1 MTDNT
6 ECCGWASW
14 GELAGMGDG
23 RVRVDAWDGEETV
36 AVGAERG
43 GVSSDE
49 TLRAGASTPAIV
61 AGRRL
66 QDRAGYFVLAFGTPG
81 SGAARDIALATCGT
95 K

>member
-61 AGRRL
+61 AGRHSGRRARAQLVISRWRL
-66 QDRAGYFVLAFGTPG
+66 AERNKRG
-81 SGAARDIALATCGT
+81 
-95 K
+95 

>member
-23 RVRVDAWDGEETV
+23 RVRVDAWDGE
-36 AVGAERG
+36 
-43 GVSSDE
+43 VSSDE

-61 AGRRL
+61 AGRHSGRRARAQLVISRWRL
-66 QDRAGYFVLAFGTPG
+66 AERNKRG
-81 SGAARDIALATCGT
+81 
-95 K
+95 